1 MLVEPRSARSPTSRV
16 SGPPKGVPPTDGAVP
31 ARAVTLQMH
40 GQPLV
45 GRWRPRGGV
54 AHCLVL
60 GRRGQPTGRDGCSAA
75 GPHSDEAGGT
85 CGARCCPGAQRG
97 RAADARFARSLDH
110 TDGLWLSQ
118 RCRSWAHPGTGF
130 GGPQPAADGWSKD
143 PWQRRPLTPL
153 PGIIDMAGPRGH
165 PRRPRPPAKVV
176 ARLGNAGVGGVC
188 GAALEHPPLATPL
201 LHQERSST
209 ATTSEEGRP
218 PIAGNRASLPGRQA
232 LECPGYRGD
241 RRPDLGM
248 SEHFVVASG
257 MPGVAIHVQKLGLA
271 VPGSSVR

>member
-1 MLVEPRSARSPTSRV
+1 MLVEPRSARSPTSSV

-40 GQPLV
+40 GQPLI

-85 CGARCCPGAQRG
+85 CGPRCCPGTQRG

-118 RCRSWAHPGTGF
+118 RCRSRAHPGTGF
-130 GGPQPAADGWSKD
+130 GGPPAAG
-143 PWQRRPLTPL
+143 R
-153 PGIIDMAGPRGH
+153 
-165 PRRPRPPAKVV
+165 VV
-176 ARLGNAGVGGVC
+176 QGS
-188 GAALEHPPLATPL
+188 LATEAADASARHHRHGRPS
-201 LHQERSST
+201 RAPSKTST
-209 ATTSEEGRP
+209 AREGCHEARERGRRQGQRCGSRTP
-218 PIAGNRASLPGRQA
+218 SPRDAASSGTVLDCHNEGGGEATHRGEPSKASPGRQA
-232 LECPGYRGD
+232 LECPGSRGG
-241 RRPDLGM
+241 RRPDLGRR
-248 SEHFVVASG
+248 A
-257 MPGVAIHVQKLGLA
+257 
-271 VPGSSVR
+271 R

>member
-40 GQPLV
+40 GQPLI

-54 AHCLVL
+54 AHCVVL

-85 CGARCCPGAQRG
+85 CGP
-97 RAADARFARSLDH
+97 AAVPALSLIGLLMLGSSLDH

-118 RCRSWAHPGTGF
+118 RCRSRAHPGTGF
-130 GGPQPAADGWSKD
+130 GGPPAADGWSKD

-153 PGIIDMAGPRGH
+153 PGIIDMAGTRGH
-165 PRRPRPPAKVV
+165 RRRPRPPAKAV
-176 ARLGNAGVGGVC
+176 ARLGNAGVSRVC
-188 GAALEHPPLATPL
+188 GAALEHPPLATPR
-201 LHQERSST
+201 HQERSST

-218 PIAGNRASLPGRQA
+218 LIAGNRASLPG
-232 LECPGYRGD
+232 E
-241 RRPDLGM
+241 
-248 SEHFVVASG
+248 AS
-257 MPGVAIHVQKLGLA
+257 A
-271 VPGSSVR
+271 

>member
-1 MLVEPRSARSPTSRV
+1 
-16 SGPPKGVPPTDGAVP
+16 
-31 ARAVTLQMH
+31 MH

-75 GPHSDEAGGT
+75 GPHSDQAGGT
-85 CGARCCPGAQRG
+85 CGARCRPGTQRG
-97 RAADARFARSLDH
+97 RAADARFARSLDPA
-110 TDGLWLSQ
+110 DGLWLSQ
-118 RCRSWAHPGTGF
+118 RCRSWAHPGTGL

-248 SEHFVVASG
+248 SAHR
-257 MPGVAIHVQKLGLA
+257 
-271 VPGSSVR
+271 GSSGRYRRDRVPRARAPVLRTGGAFLRSRRDP